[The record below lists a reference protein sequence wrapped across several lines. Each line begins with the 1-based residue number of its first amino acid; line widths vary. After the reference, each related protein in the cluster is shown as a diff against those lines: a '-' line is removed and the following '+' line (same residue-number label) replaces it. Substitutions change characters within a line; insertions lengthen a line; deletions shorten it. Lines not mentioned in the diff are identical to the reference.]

1 MTYKRSILLLAAMW
15 IPAVLVGFIL
25 DRLGNPVELWVFTGA
40 LVVYLAAVT
49 AVWWWLRQRRP
60 GSPEPGVK

>member
-1 MTYKRSILLLAAMW
+1 MTYKRSILLYAAMC

-40 LVVYLAAVT
+40 IVVYGVAIMVL
-49 AVWWWLRQRRP
+49 WWWLTQRRTV
-60 GSPEPGVK
+60 SVEPGVK

>member
-1 MTYKRSILLLAAMW
+1 MTYKRSILLLAAMC

-40 LVVYLAAVT
+40 LVVYLAAIMVL
-49 AVWWWLRQRRP
+49 WGWLTQRRT
-60 GSPEPGVK
+60 GSVEPGVK

>member
-25 DRLGNPVELWVFTGA
+25 DRLGNPVEWWVFSGA
-40 LVVYLAAVT
+40 LVVYGVAIMVL
-49 AVWWWLRQRRP
+49 WGWLTQRRN
-60 GSPEPGVK
+60 GSVEPGVK

>member
-1 MTYKRSILLLAAMW
+1 MC

-40 LVVYLAAVT
+40 LVVYLAAIMVL
-49 AVWWWLRQRRP
+49 WGWLTQRRT
-60 GSPEPGVK
+60 GSVEPGVK

>member
-40 LVVYLAAVT
+40 LVVYLAAIMVL
-49 AVWWWLRQRRP
+49 WGWLTQRRT
-60 GSPEPGVK
+60 GSVEPGVK